1 MVPKSVMDNKIKQ
14 KQVEVLKVNERIA
27 NGVYIKTVLYNNS
40 EYKLCSECKHYLLKQ
55 SFTKNQNACKSCR
68 NKKEKERR
76 DSNFRAKIYP
86 RWRRMI
92 HEIDTEYCSFEE
104 FYEFAKTQM
113 CIFTNRTLEDDFI
126 NPSPNKLLR
135 LEVDH
140 IIPKSKNGNSK
151 IENLQVVP
159 YFWNRLK
166 SSASAQDC
174 DEVIGLLRENVL

>member
-1 MVPKSVMDNKIKQ
+1 MVPKSLMEKKIKQ
-14 KQVEVLKVNERIA
+14 KQVKVLKVNERMV
-27 NGVYIKTVLYNNS
+27 NGVYIKTVLYNNA
-40 EYKLCSECKHYLLKQ
+40 EYKLCSECKHYLLSQ
-55 SFTKNQNACKSCR
+55 SFTKPHNICKACR
-68 NKKEKERR
+68 NHKEKERR
-76 DSNFRAKIYP
+76 DGNFRAKIYP

-92 HEIDTEYCSFEE
+92 QDIDTEYCSFEE
-104 FYEFAKTQM
+104 FYEFAKTHK
-113 CIFTNRTLEDDFI
+113 CIFTNRTLEEDHN

-140 IIPKSKNGNSK
+140 IIPRSKNGNSK

-166 SSASAQDC
+166 ASASAQEC